1 MADPRDE
8 MAQSGAALEQ
18 AEGELVRA
26 LDARARAIRS
36 FVALRERDPE
46 GYHVLPGTADVLARV
61 RELRR
66 EFPESGLEPV
76 FREVLGACAAMIAPV
91 QVAVLGPEAG
101 STHLAARRWFGAQ
114 AEVRAHASVA
124 DVFAE
129 LDRGRVA
136 HAVVPFETSTDGA
149 LSATLACL
157 VDTGAKVIGE
167 TTMPNAWHLYSR
179 TGNAADVEKVYGA
192 ATTIAMCERT
202 LKADFPRAA
211 LLDVRSGIVA
221 AQLALE
227 DHGAAALG
235 SELLEDL
242 GTMLRSGARRAERAL
257 AERTSERPGAEPS
270 LRVVRRHVEDDPG
283 ASTRFLVLGQQQPRR
298 TGTDRTMIVLALSED
313 PGSLYA
319 ALQPFAERGIN
330 LTRLESRPARSS
342 AWHLVFFVELDGHNS
357 DRAVLTAIDEVKAR
371 ARHLKVLGSYPR
383 PA

>member
-1 MADPRDE
+1 MADSRDE
-8 MAQSGAALEQ
+8 MAQIRAALEQ
-18 AEGELVRA
+18 ADSDLVSA

-46 GYHVLPGTADVLARV
+46 GYHVLPSAAEVLARV
-61 RELRR
+61 GELRR
-66 EFPESGLEPV
+66 DFPESGVEPV
-76 FREVLGACAAMIAPV
+76 LREVLGVCAAMIAPV

-114 AEVRAHASVA
+114 AEVRAVAAVA
-124 DVFAE
+124 DVFE
-129 LDRGRVA
+129 EIDRGRAA

-157 VDTGAKVIGE
+157 VDTSAKVIGE
-167 TTMPNAWHLYSR
+167 TTMANAWHLYSR
-179 TGNAADVEKVYGA
+179 TGNAGDVEKIYGA
-192 ATTIAMCERT
+192 ATTIAACERT
-202 LKADFPRAA
+202 LKSEFPRAA
-211 LLDVRSGIVA
+211 LLDVRSGLVA

-235 SELLEDL
+235 SDLLKEL
-242 GTMLRSGARRAERAL
+242 GTTLHPTSRR
-257 AERTSERPGAEPS
+257 SERPRVERASDRPSMPEP
-270 LRVVRRHVEDDPG
+270 LRVVRPHVEDDPG
-283 ASTRFLVLGQQQPRR
+283 ATTRFLVLGQQQPRR

-342 AWHLVFFVELDGHNS
+342 AWKLVFFVELDGHGS

-383 PA
+383 PT

>member
-1 MADPRDE
+1 MADSRDE
-8 MAQSGAALEQ
+8 MAQIRAALEQ
-18 AEGELVRA
+18 ADGDLVSA

-46 GYHVLPGTADVLARV
+46 GYHVLPGTAEVLTRV
-61 RELRR
+61 RELHRD
-66 EFPESGLEPV
+66 FPESGLEPV
-76 FREVLGACAAMIAPV
+76 FREILGACAAMTAPV

-114 AEVRAHASVA
+114 AEVRAYPSVA

-129 LDRGRVA
+129 IDRGRAA

-179 TGNAADVEKVYGA
+179 TGNAADVEKIYGA

-202 LKADFPRAA
+202 LKTEFPRAA
-211 LLDVRSGIVA
+211 LLDVRSGLVA
-221 AQLALE
+221 AQLARE

-235 SELLEDL
+235 SELLEEPTMQL
-242 GTMLRSGARRAERAL
+242 GSRRSERPRP
-257 AERTSERPGAEPS
+257 ERTSDRPSVTEA
-270 LRVVRRHVEDDPG
+270 LRVVRRNVEDDPG
-283 ASTRFLVLGQQQPRR
+283 ATTRFLVLGQQQPRR

-342 AWHLVFFVELDGHNS
+342 AWRLVFFVELDGHNS

-383 PA
+383 PV